1 MIPGG
6 ETPGAEVRGMAD
18 LIALSREYG
27 GDPRWVAAGG
37 GNTSLKEGGILYV
50 KASGF
55 PLAGIDEGGFARMD
69 RGRLA
74 EIWRKDY
81 PKGEDP
87 GAAAERE
94 RLVLADQMAARIDG
108 ETRRPSVEALVHDF
122 LPWPLVVH
130 LHPTLVNG
138 LTCGVEG
145 PRIARELFGENQVW
159 IPVTDPGY
167 TLASVIRESLGGGGA
182 AGAAGTS
189 EAARG
194 TGAARG
200 PEGPGSAGAV
210 KAPDY
215 ILLANHGV
223 FVGGEDAREIRAK
236 YDRLD
241 RVLRDYVGREPEAM
255 PQRGEIPARWDA
267 WAAAV
272 RSCHGKDAA
281 AVWVQGGE
289 LERRLES
296 RAAAEPLIGC
306 LTPDHIV
313 YAGPGAL
320 YAGDLEGAGAGGNG
334 APGGGDGVSEGSGR
348 SAASGPAEE
357 LQGYRARWG
366 KPPNVIL
373 LPGGALAAASGEKAL
388 NNAVL
393 LLENA
398 LEVCA
403 YTESFG
409 GPRFLEER
417 FVRFIVDWEVEAYRS
432 KVSSV

>member
-6 ETPGAEVRGMAD
+6 ETRGGVRGMAD

-37 GNTSLKEGGILYV
+37 GNTSLKDGGILYV

-69 RGRLA
+69 RGKLA

-81 PKGEDP
+81 PKGQGPDVT
-87 GAAAERE
+87 AERE
-94 RLVLADQMAARIDG
+94 RLVLADQMAARMEG
-108 ETRRPSVEALVHDF
+108 EERRPSVEALVHDL

-145 PRIARELFGENQVW
+145 REIARELFGENHVW

-182 AGAAGTS
+182 AGAAGAF
-189 EAARG
+189 EAAS
-194 TGAARG
+194 
-200 PEGPGSAGAV
+200 GPGVSGAV

-241 RVLRDYVGREPEAM
+241 RVLREYAGREPEAVH
-255 PQRGEIPARWDA
+255 RSAEIPARWDA

-272 RSCHGKDAA
+272 RNCHGEDAA
-281 AVWVQGGE
+281 AAWLHGGE
-289 LERRLES
+289 LDRRLKS

-320 YAGDLEGAGAGGNG
+320 YAGDPERAEAEGAGAGGNR
-334 APGGGDGVSEGSGR
+334 APGAGGVTEGLGR
-348 SAASGPAEE
+348 SAASGPAEG
-357 LQGYRARWG
+357 LQDYQNRWG
-366 KPPNVIL
+366 KAPNVIL

-393 LLENA
+393 LLKNA

-417 FVRFIVDWEVEAYRS
+417 FVRFIVGWEVEAYRS
-432 KVSSV
+432 KVSSA

>member
-1 MIPGG
+1 MIPGA
-6 ETPGAEVRGMAD
+6 ETPGGVRGMAD

-27 GDPRWVAAGG
+27 GDPRWVTAGG

-87 GAAAERE
+87 AAAAERE

-145 PRIARELFGENQVW
+145 RRIARELFGENQVW

-167 TLASVIRESLGGGGA
+167 TLASVIRECLGGRGGGEA
-182 AGAAGTS
+182 S
-189 EAARG
+189 EAA
-194 TGAARG
+194 
-200 PEGPGSAGAV
+200 EGPGSAGAAGAV

-255 PQRGEIPARWDA
+255 PRQGEIPARWDA

-272 RSCHGKDAA
+272 RGCHGEDAA

-320 YAGDLEGAGAGGNG
+320 YAGDLEGAEGAGAGDGGNG
-334 APGGGDGVSEGSGR
+334 APGADVVSEGSGR

-417 FVRFIVDWEVEAYRS
+417 FVRFIVGWEVEAYRI

>member
-1 MIPGG
+1 
-6 ETPGAEVRGMAD
+6 
-18 LIALSREYG
+18 
-27 GDPRWVAAGG
+27 
-37 GNTSLKEGGILYV
+37 
-50 KASGF
+50 
-55 PLAGIDEGGFARMD
+55 MD

-87 GAAAERE
+87 AAAAERE

-145 PRIARELFGENQVW
+145 RRIARELFGENQVW

-167 TLASVIRESLGGGGA
+167 TLASVIRECLGGRGGGEA
-182 AGAAGTS
+182 S
-189 EAARG
+189 EAA
-194 TGAARG
+194 
-200 PEGPGSAGAV
+200 EGPGSAGAAGAV

-255 PQRGEIPARWDA
+255 PRQGEIPARWDA

-272 RSCHGKDAA
+272 RGCHGEDAA

-320 YAGDLEGAGAGGNG
+320 YAGDLEGAEGAGAGGNG
-334 APGGGDGVSEGSGR
+334 APGADVVSEGSGR

-417 FVRFIVDWEVEAYRS
+417 FVRFIVGWEVEAYRI

>member
-1 MIPGG
+1 MIAGG
-6 ETPGAEVRGMAD
+6 EVRGMAD

-145 PRIARELFGENQVW
+145 RRIARELFGENQVW

-167 TLASVIRESLGGGGA
+167 TLASVIRECLGGRGGGDA
-182 AGAAGTS
+182 S
-189 EAARG
+189 EAAEG
-194 TGAARG
+194 SAGATGAV
-200 PEGPGSAGAV
+200 GAV

-255 PQRGEIPARWDA
+255 PRRGEIPARWDA

-272 RSCHGKDAA
+272 RSCHGEDAA

-296 RAAAEPLIGC
+296 RAAAEPLMGC

-320 YAGDLEGAGAGGNG
+320 YAGDLEGAGAEVAGPGGNG
-334 APGGGDGVSEGSGR
+334 APGAGGVSERSGR
-348 SAASGPAEE
+348 SAAPGPAEG
-357 LQGYRARWG
+357 LQGYRSRWG